1 MKLCLFLFPSLLF
14 HAVIVAKP
22 VASFEKGLQPFLESY
37 CIRCHGEKK
46 QKGDF
51 RIDDLSHEIG
61 TKDTLLWA
69 EVMERISSGEMPPE
83 KEKKRPT
90 AEQGAVMVEWLAAR
104 IKEGEAAR
112 MAKRD
117 RVSYN
122 RLTREEYVN
131 TTYDLI
137 GVQYD
142 ASDPGG
148 LLEDPEWNGF
158 ERLGPILTLSP
169 THVEKYITAAEIV
182 LSEAYP
188 EKPIAYIEGSR
199 RMENIAPNHPH
210 YERLSK
216 AGQIDKVRKLL
227 WASDLH
233 HGGAP
238 WSGETPYQGPG
249 IYEISYTMSGLKAAG
264 QAAPRFQAYSPD
276 LDRVLFE
283 QDVIAPEDKPVTVSF
298 RSHFPSSRANGIHL
312 LTNAT
317 SL

>member
-1 MKLCLFLFPSLLF
+1 
-14 HAVIVAKP
+14 
-22 VASFEKGLQPFLESY
+22 
-37 CIRCHGEKK
+37 
-46 QKGDF
+46 
-51 RIDDLSHEIG
+51 
-61 TKDTLLWA
+61 
-69 EVMERISSGEMPPE
+69 MPPE

-90 AEQGAVMVEWLAAR
+90 AEQGAVIVEWLSDR
-104 IKEGEAAR
+104 IKEGEAVR

-158 ERLGPILTLSP
+158 ERLGSILTLSP

-199 RMENIAPNHPH
+199 RMENITPNHPH
-210 YERLSK
+210 YGRLGISLHTW
-216 AGQIDKVRKLL
+216 KL
-227 WASDLH
+227 
-233 HGGAP
+233 P
-238 WSGETPYQGPG
+238 F
-249 IYEISYTMSGLKAAG
+249 LKA
-264 QAAPRFQAYSPD
+264 
-276 LDRVLFE
+276 
-283 QDVIAPEDKPVTVSF
+283 
-298 RSHFPSSRANGIHL
+298 HL
-312 LTNAT
+312 SGFLGY
-317 SL
+317 